1 MRSPFLTKRESA
13 ERLRC
18 STRTIERLIET
29 KKLRPAGEK
38 GARVLIPLEEQIRFE
53 EELRQLG
60 RDRGFD
66 FLAAAKGAG
75 DNPLGES

>member
-1 MRSPFLTKRESA
+1 MRSPFLTKKESA

-18 STRTIERLIET
+18 STRTVERLIER

-60 RDRGFD
+60 RDRGPD
-66 FLAAAKGAG
+66 FLLPPSGAG
-75 DNPLGES
+75 GNPLGEP